1 MPNGSPVPDPRDVTA
16 LDRSGPWAGVR
27 VVVAGFGRAGFAAA
41 DNLLHLG
48 ADVLAL
54 DTPEQAGDEETEER
68 AELLRVLGA
77 DVRIAPDAVEALP
90 PADLVIAC
98 PEQAGSPLVAAARQQ
113 GLPVWGEA
121 ELAWRLRDTG
131 PGSRPAPWLV
141 IAGSAGTTEVATL
154 VERMLLVAGQ
164 RPCVAGAAGLPLVEA
179 VMDPE
184 PYDALVLPL
193 ADEQLA
199 DVTSM
204 SALAAV
210 VLDGTGD
217 VALRAAAYEHV
228 QGACVYVTAEP
239 ATEEL
244 VREADVV
251 EGARAIGITLG
262 MPGVGMLGVVE
273 DLLVERAYLPE
284 RSTSAAEL
292 ASIGDLGPEGQ
303 VEPVAV
309 TRALAAAAL
318 AMAVGVPAVAVR
330 DALRA
335 GSQP

>member
-1 MPNGSPVPDPRDVTA
+1 MSDPRDLST
-16 LDRSGPWAGVR
+16 LDRSGPWAGLR

-48 ADVLAL
+48 AEVLAL
-54 DTPEQAGDEETEER
+54 DTPDQAGDEATAER

-77 DVRIAPDAVEALP
+77 DVRITTDVLDTLP
-90 PADLVIAC
+90 EADLVIAC
-98 PEQAGSPLVAAARQQ
+98 PEQAGSPLVAAARAA

-121 ELAWRLRDTG
+121 ELAWRLRDTA
-131 PGSRPAPWLV
+131 PGTRPAPWLV
-141 IAGSAGTTEVATL
+141 IAGSDGLAQVALL
-154 VERMLLVAGQ
+154 VERMLLAAGQ
-164 RPCVAGAAGLPLVEA
+164 RPCVAGSAGLPLVEA

-184 PYDALVLPL
+184 PYDALVVAL

-210 VLDGTGD
+210 VLDGDGD
-217 VALRAAAYEHV
+217 PRQVASRAAAYEHV
-228 QGACVYVTAEP
+228 QSICLYLPAVP

-251 EGARAIGITLG
+251 DGARAVGVTLG

-273 DLLVERAYLPE
+273 DLLVERAFLPQ

-292 ASIGDLGPEGQ
+292 CNLSDLG
-303 VEPVAV
+303 EPDPVLV
-309 TRALAAAAL
+309 TRTLVAAGLALANGATPADVRNGIL
-318 AMAVGVPAVAVR
+318 AP
-330 DALRA
+330 
-335 GSQP
+335 